1 MMKKIFIGTML
12 LGFFMS
18 NHITAQN
25 VKLTLDLNQ
34 PKADVSPRLYGLM
47 TEEINY
53 SYDGGLYAELIRNR
67 IFKDDPR
74 TPVNWSVWKSADGK
88 GSISLDTKNSIN
100 TALTVCLKLDVEKN
114 SGQVGV
120 MNEGYWGIPVNPKT
134 SYKASFYAKATDEAA
149 GPLTVSITSA
159 DGVVTYAAVPVQLG
173 KGGWK
178 KYQVTLSTDG
188 LVKPGTLGRFLI
200 TTKRAGS
207 YWFNLVSLFPPTY
220 HNRPNGN
227 RNDIMQLMADMKPSF
242 LRFPGGN
249 FLEGDLF
256 ATRFP
261 WKTTLGALEERPGHP
276 GCWSYRASDGMG
288 LLEFLEWCED
298 LKMEPLLAVYAGYT
312 P

>member
-1 MMKKIFIGTML
+1 MKKIFIGTML
-12 LGFFMS
+12 FGFFLS
-18 NHITAQN
+18 NHINAQN
-25 VKLTLDLNQ
+25 VKLTLDLNK
-34 PKADVSPRLYGLM
+34 PKADVSTRLYGLM

-67 IFKDDPR
+67 IFKDDPK
-74 TPVNWSVWKSADGK
+74 TPVNWSVWKSAG
-88 GSISLDTKNSIN
+88 GQGGISLDTKNPIN
-100 TALTVCLKLDVEKN
+100 TALTVCLKLDVEKG
-114 SGQVGV
+114 SGPVGV
-120 MNEGYWGIPVNPKT
+120 MNEGYWGISVNPKT
-134 SYKASFYAKATDEAA
+134 SYQASFYAKATDDAA

-159 DGVVTYAAVPVQLG
+159 DGAIVYAAAPVQLD

-178 KYQVTLSTDG
+178 KYQVALTTNAII
-188 LVKPGTLGRFLI
+188 KPGTLGRFLI
-200 TTKRAGS
+200 TTKQAGT

-227 RNDIMQLMADMKPSF
+227 RNDIMQLMADMKPAF

-288 LLEFLEWCED
+288 LLEF
-298 LKMEPLLAVYAGYT
+298 
-312 P
+312 